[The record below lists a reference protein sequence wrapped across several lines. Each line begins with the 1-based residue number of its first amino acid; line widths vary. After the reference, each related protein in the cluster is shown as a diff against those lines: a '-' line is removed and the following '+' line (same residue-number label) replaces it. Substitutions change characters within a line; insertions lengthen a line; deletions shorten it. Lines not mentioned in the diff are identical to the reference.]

1 MNSSRDTHNKEGFLH
16 KIEHAT
22 ALCVH
27 TLGYEMMEV
36 NFSKTKRGLILRF
49 LIDKP
54 TGGISLQECG
64 MLNERLSEL
73 LDKENMIE
81 GSYVLEVS
89 SPGVDRP
96 LYSEKDFLRV
106 CGRRVNIFFNE
117 PVDKKLEIEG
127 VVDEI
132 KGSVVFLRQGGQIIK
147 IPLDKIKK
155 AKQVII

>member
-1 MNSSRDTHNKEGFLH
+1 MAD
-16 KIEHAT
+16 
-22 ALCVH
+22 
-27 TLGYEMMEV
+27 V

-49 LIDKP
+49 LVDKP

-64 MLNERLSEL
+64 RLNERLSEL
-73 LDKENMIE
+73 LDTENMIE
-81 GSYVLEVS
+81 GSYALEVS

-106 CGRRVNIFFNE
+106 CGRRVKIFFNE

-127 VVDEI
+127 VVDEV
-132 KGSVVFLRQGGQIIK
+132 KDTVVFLRQGGRIIK

>member
-1 MNSSRDTHNKEGFLH
+1 M
-16 KIEHAT
+16 A
-22 ALCVH
+22 
-27 TLGYEMMEV
+27 EV

-49 LIDKP
+49 LVDKP

-106 CGRRVNIFFNE
+106 WGRRVKIFFNE

-127 VVDEI
+127 VVDEV
-132 KGSVVFLRQGGQIIK
+132 KDAVVFLRQGGQIIK